1 MNGRPVTGPGPDRAF
16 VFQDFAHLPWAT
28 VLRNV
33 AFGLELRG
41 VGVSEREAIA
51 EKYIR
56 NVGLGG
62 FEKSFPHELSGG
74 MRQRVGLARAL
85 AVDSEVLP
93 GMSSLILWGLL
104 WEAVGHSG
112 FTFFLP
118 PLSDVVATFFAI
130 VGTAAFQKALSETAQ
145 AFFSGVFSAVAIGI
159 PVGILMGK
167 SRLID
172 ELLLPWVNIF
182 LSAPLTALVPVLMV
196 LFGFGMK
203 SIIITTALFAV
214 WIIILNARAG
224 VMQINRS
231 LVEMAQSFGATP
243 WAAFTKINFWAALP
257 EILGGV
263 RIGVIRAV
271 ERRVS
276 YYAAKR

>member
-1 MNGRPVTGPGPDRAF
+1 MI
-16 VFQDFAHLPWAT
+16 
-28 VLRNV
+28 VLGYR
-33 AFGLELRG
+33 
-41 VGVSEREAIA
+41 
-51 EKYIR
+51 
-56 NVGLGG
+56 
-62 FEKSFPHELSGG
+62 
-74 MRQRVGLARAL
+74 
-85 AVDSEVLP
+85 LP

-104 WEAVGHSG
+104 WEAVGQSG
-112 FTFFLP
+112 LTFFLP
-118 PLSDVVATFFAI
+118 PLSEVLSTLYEIF
-130 VGTAAFQKALSETAQ
+130 GTPAFQKALSETAR
-145 AFFSGVFSAVAIGI
+145 AFLAGVFSAIVIGI

-167 SRLID
+167 NRLID

-203 SIIITTALFAV
+203 SIIITTALFGI

-231 LVEMAQSFGATP
+231 LVDMALSFGASP
-243 WAAFTKINFWAALP
+243 WDAFTKIYFWAALP

-271 ERRVS
+271 KGVIIGQLLISIVGFGALFELYSANFLMSHFWAVLIVLFALAFTISEALAALERRLS